1 MAFDPCRE
9 WLGIDAVD
17 LVDPRRVLGLA
28 AGAGDT
34 EAITRAAAAR
44 LEALGRVMP
53 GPFAKA
59 HAALVTKVHEAH
71 DSLLAQALLEET
83 RHRPVAPPPPPF
95 EPAPFEPAPFEPAP
109 FEPAPFEVGP
119 EVGPEPSASIPLDP
133 TTAPPP
139 DVIVAGPVGRRP
151 LRPASS
157 RSTGAGG
164 LFLGSLALMAAA
176 VALLLALM
184 LKPEAIRRQ
193 VAGLSRSTVPR
204 NPGPSLGASKPVPA
218 ATATTGP
225 RPPPEPAV
233 PQAAEPAGSAPI
245 SVTTAPATDQE
256 PREPMVEPP
265 ARPDSD
271 LDEPEGTGGPS
282 AADARR
288 QEQEAAEAERRAE
301 RERIRLRG
309 SLDES
314 LGEAYAAVQRGEFD
328 TADRLL
334 TAAGN
339 QIGDDVEAA
348 TRLERWRLFV
358 AYSRGFTGYRDQAFK
373 EAKEGGDYTVAGK
386 TFALIE
392 ITPELFIYRLAGRNE
407 RVPRERLDPRI
418 ELAVVEKWFAAD
430 GRPANHLFLGARWL
444 SLAPPNVGR
453 ARAEWRFA
461 GDGGEEVGGLLALID
476 DPVIRRAAPG
486 ATP

>member
-28 AGAGDT
+28 AGAGDA

-83 RHRPVAPPPPPF
+83 RHRPVAPPPPPV
-95 EPAPFEPAPFEPAP
+95 EPAPVEPAPVEPAP
-109 FEPAPFEVGP
+109 VEVGP
-119 EVGPEPSASIPLDP
+119 PNVPEPSASIPLDP
-133 TTAPPP
+133 TNAPPP
-139 DVIVAGPVGRRP
+139 DMIVAGPVGRR
-151 LRPASS
+151 LFRPASS
-157 RSTGAGG
+157 RSTGAGS
-164 LFLGSLALMAAA
+164 LFFGSLALLAAA
-176 VALLLALM
+176 VVLLLALM
-184 LKPEAIRRQ
+184 FKPEEIRRQ
-193 VAGLSRSTVPR
+193 VAGLSGSTVPR
-204 NPGPSLGASKPVPA
+204 DPGPSLGASKPVPA

-233 PQAAEPAGSAPI
+233 PQAADPAGSAPI
-245 SVTTAPATDQE
+245 SVTTPPATDQE
-256 PREPMVEPP
+256 PRQPMVEPP

-271 LDEPEGTGGPS
+271 LDQPEATGGRA

-309 SLDES
+309 SLDKS

-339 QIGDDVEAA
+339 QVGDDVEAA

-358 AYSRGFTGYRDQAFK
+358 DYSRGFTGYRDQAF
-373 EAKEGGDYTVAGK
+373 EAAKAGRDYTVNGK

-407 RVPRERLDPRI
+407 RVPRERIDPRI

-453 ARAEWRFA
+453 ARAEWRVA

>member
-28 AGAGDT
+28 AGAGDA
-34 EAITRAAAAR
+34 EAISRAAAAR
-44 LEALGRVMP
+44 LETLGRVMP

-83 RHRPVAPPPPPF
+83 RHRPVAPPPP
-95 EPAPFEPAPFEPAP
+95 EPAPVEPAPVEPAP
-109 FEPAPFEVGP
+109 VEVGP
-119 EVGPEPSASIPLDP
+119 PNVPEPSASIPLDP
-133 TTAPPP
+133 TNAPPP

-164 LFLGSLALMAAA
+164 LLFGSLALLAAA
-176 VALLLALM
+176 VVLLLALM
-184 LKPEAIRRQ
+184 FKPEEIRRQ
-193 VAGLSRSTVPR
+193 VAGLSGSTVPGD
-204 NPGPSLGASKPVPA
+204 PGPSLGASKPVPA

-233 PQAAEPAGSAPI
+233 SQTAEPAGAAPLAAAT
-245 SVTTAPATDQE
+245 SPADDEHRRQV
-256 PREPMVEPP
+256 RVEPP
-265 ARPDSD
+265 VRPESGPDQ
-271 LDEPEGTGGPS
+271 PEAPPGPS
-282 AADARR
+282 VADIRR
-288 QEQEAAEAERRAE
+288 QEREAAEAERRAE

-309 SLDES
+309 SLDKS

-339 QIGDDVEAA
+339 QAGDDVEAA

-358 AYSRGFTGYRDQAFK
+358 AYSREYTDYRDQAF
-373 EAKEGGDYTVAGK
+373 EAATAGRDYTVNGK
-386 TFALIE
+386 TFALVE

-407 RVPRERLDPRI
+407 RVSRERLDPRI

-453 ARAEWRFA
+453 ARAEWRVA

>member
-28 AGAGDT
+28 AGAGDA

-83 RHRPVAPPPPPF
+83 RHRPVAPPPPPV
-95 EPAPFEPAPFEPAP
+95 EPAPVEPAPVEPAP
-109 FEPAPFEVGP
+109 VEVGP
-119 EVGPEPSASIPLDP
+119 PNVPEPSASIPLDP
-133 TTAPPP
+133 TNAPPP
-139 DVIVAGPVGRRP
+139 DMIVAGPVGRR
-151 LRPASS
+151 LFRPASS
-157 RSTGAGG
+157 RSTGAGS
-164 LFLGSLALMAAA
+164 LFFGSLALLAAA
-176 VALLLALM
+176 VVLLLALM
-184 LKPEAIRRQ
+184 FKPEEIRRQ
-193 VAGLSRSTVPR
+193 VAGLSGSTVPGD
-204 NPGPSLGASKPVPA
+204 PGPSLGASKPVPA

-233 PQAAEPAGSAPI
+233 PQAADPAGSAPI
-245 SVTTAPATDQE
+245 SVTTPPATDQE
-256 PREPMVEPP
+256 PRQPMVEPP

-271 LDEPEGTGGPS
+271 LDQPEATGGRA

-309 SLDES
+309 SLDKS

-339 QIGDDVEAA
+339 QVGDDVEAA

-358 AYSRGFTGYRDQAFK
+358 DYSRGFTGYRDQAF
-373 EAKEGGDYTVAGK
+373 EAAKAGRDYTVNGK

-407 RVPRERLDPRI
+407 RVPRERIDPRI

-453 ARAEWRFA
+453 ARAEWRVA

>member
-28 AGAGDT
+28 AGAGDA

-83 RHRPVAPPPPPF
+83 RHRPVAPPPPPV
-95 EPAPFEPAPFEPAP
+95 EPAPVEPAPV
-109 FEPAPFEVGP
+109 EVGP
-119 EVGPEPSASIPLDP
+119 PNVPEPSASIPLDP
-133 TTAPPP
+133 TNAPPP
-139 DVIVAGPVGRRP
+139 DMIVAGPVGRR
-151 LRPASS
+151 LFRPASS
-157 RSTGAGG
+157 RSTGAGS
-164 LFLGSLALMAAA
+164 LFFGSLALLAAA
-176 VALLLALM
+176 VVLLLALM
-184 LKPEAIRRQ
+184 FKPEEIRRQ
-193 VAGLSRSTVPR
+193 VAGLSGSTVPR
-204 NPGPSLGASKPVPA
+204 DPGPSLGASKPVPA

-233 PQAAEPAGSAPI
+233 PQAADPAGSAPI
-245 SVTTAPATDQE
+245 SVTTPPATDQE
-256 PREPMVEPP
+256 PRQPMVEPP

-271 LDEPEGTGGPS
+271 LDQPEATGGRA

-309 SLDES
+309 SLDKS

-339 QIGDDVEAA
+339 QVGDDVEAA

-358 AYSRGFTGYRDQAFK
+358 DYSRGFTGYRDQAF
-373 EAKEGGDYTVAGK
+373 EAAKAGRDYTVNGK

-407 RVPRERLDPRI
+407 RVPRERIDPRI

-453 ARAEWRFA
+453 ARAEWRVA

>member
-1 MAFDPCRE
+1 
-9 WLGIDAVD
+9 
-17 LVDPRRVLGLA
+17 
-28 AGAGDT
+28 
-34 EAITRAAAAR
+34 
-44 LEALGRVMP
+44 
-53 GPFAKA
+53 
-59 HAALVTKVHEAH
+59 
-71 DSLLAQALLEET
+71 
-83 RHRPVAPPPPPF
+83 
-95 EPAPFEPAPFEPAP
+95 
-109 FEPAPFEVGP
+109 
-119 EVGPEPSASIPLDP
+119 
-133 TTAPPP
+133 
-139 DVIVAGPVGRRP
+139 
-151 LRPASS
+151 
-157 RSTGAGG
+157 
-164 LFLGSLALMAAA
+164 
-176 VALLLALM
+176 
-184 LKPEAIRRQ
+184 
-193 VAGLSRSTVPR
+193 
-204 NPGPSLGASKPVPA
+204 
-218 ATATTGP
+218 
-225 RPPPEPAV
+225 
-233 PQAAEPAGSAPI
+233 
-245 SVTTAPATDQE
+245 
-256 PREPMVEPP
+256 MVEPP

-358 AYSRGFTGYRDQAFK
+358 AYSRGFTGYRDQAF
-373 EAKEGGDYTVAGK
+373 EAAKEGRDYTVAGK

-444 SLAPPNVGR
+444 SLAPPNGGR
-453 ARAEWRFA
+453 ARAEWRVA

>member
-1 MAFDPCRE
+1 M
-9 WLGIDAVD
+9 
-17 LVDPRRVLGLA
+17 
-28 AGAGDT
+28 
-34 EAITRAAAAR
+34 
-44 LEALGRVMP
+44 
-53 GPFAKA
+53 
-59 HAALVTKVHEAH
+59 
-71 DSLLAQALLEET
+71 
-83 RHRPVAPPPPPF
+83 
-95 EPAPFEPAPFEPAP
+95 
-109 FEPAPFEVGP
+109 
-119 EVGPEPSASIPLDP
+119 
-133 TTAPPP
+133 
-139 DVIVAGPVGRRP
+139 IVAGPVGRR
-151 LRPASS
+151 LFRPASS
-157 RSTGAGG
+157 RSTGAGS
-164 LFLGSLALMAAA
+164 LFFGSLALLAAA
-176 VALLLALM
+176 VVLLLALM
-184 LKPEAIRRQ
+184 FKPEEIRRQ
-193 VAGLSRSTVPR
+193 VAGLSGSTVPR
-204 NPGPSLGASKPVPA
+204 DPGPSLGASKPVPA

-233 PQAAEPAGSAPI
+233 PQAADPAGSAPI
-245 SVTTAPATDQE
+245 SVTTPPATDQE
-256 PREPMVEPP
+256 PRQPMVEPP

-271 LDEPEGTGGPS
+271 LDQPEATGGRA

-309 SLDES
+309 SLDKS

-339 QIGDDVEAA
+339 QVGDDVEAA

-358 AYSRGFTGYRDQAFK
+358 DYSRGFTGYRDQAF
-373 EAKEGGDYTVAGK
+373 EAAKAGRDYTVNGK

-407 RVPRERLDPRI
+407 RVPRERIDPRI

-453 ARAEWRFA
+453 ARAEWRVA